1 MTLDEL
7 KMGEKKKSV
16 SIFHWLRSL
25 FVKQHGTAFVPPAL
39 EAGAVSVARIWLLGS
54 AKFLLLSL
62 PFELRE
68 WEG

>member
-7 KMGEKKKSV
+7 KMGKKK
-16 SIFHWLRSL
+16 ICKYFPLAEIT
-25 FVKQHGTAFVPPAL
+25 VKQHGTAFVPPAL